1 MLLGDVLVAYW
12 QPSSSSSSAAASD
25 DEDDDDE
32 GAEMVS
38 FMKPTL

>member
-1 MLLGDVLVAYW
+1 VLLGDVLVAYW